1 MLGCAGLGLGT
12 GQLQTASE
20 QRETVLPGYRLSD
33 KTFLATA
40 GAGVQE
46 ACGQLVRTGRG
57 GGWTWW
63 WRSRGKVDSER
74 NPARSVVMG
83 GMWVEKR
90 EEARVSVTLRALSW
104 ATWEHGGAIKRGG
117 TRESPACPSTPQAPH
132 LTPLCPLHTSYLSW
146 VPSARPATKT

>member
-1 MLGCAGLGLGT
+1 
-12 GQLQTASE
+12 
-20 QRETVLPGYRLSD
+20 
-33 KTFLATA
+33 
-40 GAGVQE
+40 
-46 ACGQLVRTGRG
+46 
-57 GGWTWW
+57 
-63 WRSRGKVDSER
+63 
-74 NPARSVVMG
+74 MG